1 MTIGTSQGLA
11 TIRRTDLP
19 QERTNM
25 SLPTLA
31 ATLSR
36 AWFRAWFRAL
46 SALTV
51 TSGLLGAQS
60 TALAAP
66 APVMTD
72 AGLVQGAQG
81 ADGGVAYKG
90 LPFAAPPV
98 GDLRWKAPAPVTPWP
113 GIREAAQPGHACKQD
128 GSRPPA
134 GVPDS
139 SEDCLYLNVHVPP
152 GVQEGSA
159 VPVMV
164 WVHGGSFINGAGS
177 QYDGGP
183 LAQAAHA
190 IVVTINYRLGV
201 FGMLALDA
209 LTHEDGAGN
218 LGLQDQQAALRW
230 VQRNIGRFGGD
241 ASRVTLF
248 GQSAGGMSVCQQL
261 VSPGAAGLFQR
272 AVIQSGPC
280 TSGVATREHAVATG
294 DAVAQRLGCPAGP
307 LQLACLR
314 AKSADEVLA
323 AAPTIDFNDLRTLLA
338 LSPWVD
344 GVVLPA
350 HPKDAVRQGKFNRV
364 PVMIGATRE
373 EGRLFIALGFDLRL
387 RAPMTQASYDALL
400 QGLAG
405 NKTVASILGAVYDP
419 ERLGSPGLAASALL
433 TDAMFACAT
442 QWSARQLSEHVPV
455 YAYEFQE
462 PVPKLVP
469 DPFMDWGAYHA
480 AELPLLF
487 LSRVATTPPSAEP
500 HDVFTPGQQA
510 LGMQMAMYWGRFA
523 ASGDPNGWGMSK
535 WPRFK
540 ALSASTQQLT
550 TPQITTDVFGGVHQ
564 KHHCLLWDTVSAL
577 GLGL

>member
-1 MTIGTSQGLA
+1 
-11 TIRRTDLP
+11 
-19 QERTNM
+19 M
-25 SLPTLA
+25 SHPILA
-31 ATLSR
+31 ACLS
-36 AWFRAWFRAL
+36 RAL
-46 SALTV
+46 SAM
-51 TSGLLGAQS
+51 
-60 TALAAP
+60 ALALGLGLQAHAAP
-66 APVMTD
+66 GPVMTD
-72 AGLVQGAQG
+72 AGLVQGALA

-98 GDLRWKAPAPVTPWP
+98 GDLRWKAPAPVTPWA
-113 GIREAAQPGHACKQD
+113 GVRQATQPGHACKQD

-134 GVPDS
+134 GVANS

-152 GVQEGSA
+152 GVQEGSS

-164 WVHGGSFINGAGS
+164 WVHGGSFINGAGA

-183 LAQAAHA
+183 LAQVANA

-209 LTHEDGAGN
+209 LSSENKAGN
-218 LGLQDQQAALRW
+218 PGLQDQQAALRW
-230 VQRNIGRFGGD
+230 VQRNITRFGGD
-241 ASRVTLF
+241 PSRVTLF

-280 TSGVATREHAVATG
+280 TGGVATREKAVATG
-294 DAVAQRLGCPAGP
+294 DAIAQKLGCPTGAQAGSS
-307 LQLACLR
+307 QLACLR

-323 AAPTIDFNDLRTLLA
+323 AAPAIDFNDLRTLLA
-338 LSPWVD
+338 LSPSVD
-344 GVVLPA
+344 GVVLPVL
-350 HPKDAVRQGKFNRV
+350 PKDAVRQGKFNRV

-387 RAPMTQASYDALL
+387 RAAMTQANYEALL
-400 QGLAG
+400 QGLAGG

-419 ERLGSPGLAASALL
+419 QRLGSPNLAASALL

-442 QWSARQLSEHVPV
+442 QWSARQLSQHVPV

-462 PVPKLVP
+462 PGLPKLVP

-487 LSRVATTPPSAEP
+487 LSRVATTPPSADP
-500 HDVFTPGQQA
+500 HDVFTPDQQA
-510 LGMQMAMYWGRFA
+510 LATQMAMYWGRFA
-523 ASGDPNGWGMSK
+523 ASGNPNGWAVTN
-535 WPRFK
+535 WPRFNG
-540 ALSASTQQLT
+540 LSASTQQLT
-550 TPQITTDVFGGVHQ
+550 TPRVTTDAFGGIHH
-564 KHHCLLWDTVSAL
+564 KHNCLLWDTVSAL